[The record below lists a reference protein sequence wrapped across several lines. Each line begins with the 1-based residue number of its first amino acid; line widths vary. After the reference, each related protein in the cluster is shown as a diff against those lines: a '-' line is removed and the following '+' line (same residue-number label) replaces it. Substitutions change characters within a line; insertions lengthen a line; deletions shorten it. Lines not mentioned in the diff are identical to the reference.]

1 MADPK
6 RVPQNGPP
14 DRYYFWWE
22 VVERIEGWL
31 HRPAAIHTMD
41 MLECQELLGVTGSL
55 LEIGVFSGKYFSI
68 LVRHACRCQ
77 QVAVGIDPFQL
88 VDSEVARKNIQ
99 PAMAGDGSNVKL
111 CRGYSNEVAPAQLL
125 SLLGSYARFISI
137 DGSHEKPDVYY
148 DLALTEQLVG
158 PGAIVAV
165 DDFLNYVTPG
175 VNEAVFA
182 FYSTPRRLVPF
193 AFIKNK
199 LFLTFRQ
206 WADRYKAMLEDK
218 LMKDDVEE
226 HSSFFRHRLKIDR
239 ALVEQRLWGS
249 SLLLVP

>member
-1 MADPK
+1 
-6 RVPQNGPP
+6 
-14 DRYYFWWE
+14 
-22 VVERIEGWL
+22 
-31 HRPAAIHTMD
+31 
-41 MLECQELLGVTGSL
+41 
-55 LEIGVFSGKYFSI
+55 
-68 LVRHACRCQ
+68 VRHACRAQ
-77 QVAVGIDPFQL
+77 QVVVGIDPFEL
-88 VDSEVARKNIQ
+88 VDSEGARNNIE
-99 PAMAGDGSNVKL
+99 PAVVGDGSNVKL
-111 CRGYSNEVAPAQLL
+111 YRGYSNEVDAAQLL
-125 SLLGSYARFISI
+125 ALLGSYARFISI
-137 DGSHEKPDVYY
+137 DGSHEKHDVYY
-148 DLALTEQLVG
+148 DLGLAEQLVG
-158 PGAIVAV
+158 PGGIVAI

-182 FYSTPRRLVPF
+182 FYSIPRRLVPF

-226 HSSFFRHRLKIDR
+226 HSGFFRHRLGIDR

>member
-1 MADPK
+1 MADPR

-14 DRYYFWWE
+14 ERYSFWWE
-22 VVERIEGWL
+22 VVEPINGWL

-41 MLECQELLGVTGSL
+41 MLECQELFGVTGSM
-55 LEIGVFSGKYFSI
+55 LEIGVFAGKYFSI
-68 LVRHACRCQ
+68 LVRHACRAQ
-77 QVAVGIDPFQL
+77 QVVVGIDPFEL
-88 VDSEVARKNIQ
+88 VDSEGARNNIE
-99 PAMAGDGSNVKL
+99 PAVVGDGSNVKL
-111 CRGYSNEVAPAQLL
+111 YRGYSNEVDAAQLL
-125 SLLGSYARFISI
+125 ALLGSYARFISI
-137 DGSHEKPDVYY
+137 DGSHEKHDVYY
-148 DLALTEQLVG
+148 DLGLAEQLVG
-158 PGAIVAV
+158 PGGIVAI

-182 FYSTPRRLVPF
+182 FYSIPRRLVPF

-226 HSSFFRHRLKIDR
+226 HSGFFRHRLGIDR